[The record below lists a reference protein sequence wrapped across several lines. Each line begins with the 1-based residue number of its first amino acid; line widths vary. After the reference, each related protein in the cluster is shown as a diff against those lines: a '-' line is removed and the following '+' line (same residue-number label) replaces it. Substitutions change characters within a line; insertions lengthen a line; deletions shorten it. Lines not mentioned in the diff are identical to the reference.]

1 MSRGSSS
8 GFDRFLTIFSPEG
21 RLYQVEY
28 AFKAISVTG
37 HTSVGLKGT
46 SAAIVV
52 TQKKVPDRLLDPA
65 SVSNLYKLTESH
77 GCVMTGLIGDAR
89 SQVERARYEAAE
101 WKYKYGYEIPLD
113 MLCKRLA
120 DINQVYTQNAFMR
133 PLGCSMMM
141 IGYDAEKG
149 PQLYKTDPAGFY
161 CGFRGIGVGAK
172 QAEVN
177 AFLEKS
183 LKQQATLNDDEVIQ
197 LALNCFSSVMAIDF
211 KASEIEVGLVTKDNP
226 VFRVLTEAEVDHHLV
241 ALSEKD

>member
-1 MSRGSSS
+1 MSRASSS
-8 GFDRFLTIFSPEG
+8 GFDRYLTIFSPEG

-46 SAAIVV
+46 NLAVVV
-52 TQKKVPDRLLDPA
+52 TQKKVPDRLLNPA
-65 SVSNLYKLTESH
+65 SVSNVYKLTESH
-77 GCVMTGLIGDAR
+77 GCVMTGLVGDAR
-89 SQVERARYEAAE
+89 SQVDRARSEAAE

-113 MLCKRLA
+113 MLCRRLA

-177 AFLEKS
+177 AFLEKA
-183 LKQQATLNDDEVIQ
+183 LKAQPVLKDEEVIEM
-197 LALNCFSSVMAIDF
+197 ALNCFCTVMAQEF
-211 KASEIEVGLVTKDNP
+211 KASEMEVAIVTKDDT
-226 VFRVLTEAEVDHHLV
+226 VFRVLSEKEIEQHLV
-241 ALSEKD
+241 SLSEKD